1 MFFSFFHEIG
11 HILIGLILKVK
22 LEKIEIMPFGFS
34 ANFIYN
40 YEDKYYNIK
49 EILII
54 LAGPLTSGILA
65 ILSYYIQFINIT
77 VQQAIYANLLIMIFN
92 LIPLYPLDG
101 GRILKRILHIKF
113 GTVKTELLI
122 TKITEINLIIL
133 TIMSSILV
141 YYYKNIAIFF
151 ICIFLWIIVK
161 KEKNGKSIDILP

>member
-40 YEDKYYNIK
+40 YEEKHHNIK
-49 EILII
+49 ELLIT
-54 LAGPLTSGILA
+54 LAGPVTSGILV
-65 ILSYYIQFINIT
+65 ILSCYIEFIYIT
-77 VQQAIYANLLIMIFN
+77 KQEAIYANLLIMIFN
-92 LIPLYPLDG
+92 LIPLYTLYG

-113 GTVKTELLI
+113 GTIKTELLI
-122 TKITEINLIIL
+122 NKITEINLIIL

-161 KEKNGKSIDILP
+161 KEKNSKSLAILP